1 MTKKLLASVMA
12 FALCQFMLATDMIV
26 KQKNGEIKKFNVEE
40 VEEVIFEGSTIPV
53 EDSTIVDESETPLK
67 FKILSDSTV
76 EVINDDSYRDALI
89 DTIPIP
95 SKVRI
100 DGKVYSVTAIGEGA
114 FRSCSGLTSIKIPSS
129 VTTIEYAAF
138 SWCSGL
144 TSIEIPNSVTTI
156 GQYAFAGCSG
166 LTSIKIPESV
176 TAIKDST
183 FSDCS
188 GLTSIEIPNSVT
200 SIGDKTFYGCS
211 SLASINIPE
220 NVTSIGWYTF
230 KGCSGLASVN
240 IPEGVTYIG
249 YSAFS
254 GCSSLT
260 SISIPES
267 VKSIVAGAFDGC
279 SSLEPRL
286 LVYDNGTKCYGWIG
300 SEEECTSVVIPD
312 GVKEIGDYAFYKIFY
327 GLTSVTFPESLESI
341 GEMAFAG
348 CDKLT
353 TAELS
358 SNLKTLGYG
367 AFMYCKKLDLIINA
381 SEADV
386 NVGENAISD
395 CKSVTWLK

>member
-1 MTKKLLASVMA
+1 MA

-67 FKILSDSTV
+67 FKILSDSKV

-100 DGKVYSVTAIGEGA
+100 DGKMYSVTAIGEGA
-114 FRSCSGLTSIKIPSS
+114 FRS
-129 VTTIEYAAF
+129 
-138 SWCSGL
+138 
-144 TSIEIPNSVTTI
+144 
-156 GQYAFAGCSG
+156 CSG

-220 NVTSIGWYTF
+220 NVTSIGWYAF
-230 KGCSGLASVN
+230 KGCSSLASIN

-386 NVGENAISD
+386 NVGENAISG
-395 CKSVTWLK
+395 CKSVTWLKE

>member
-1 MTKKLLASVMA
+1 MIKKLLVLTMTFVSCVMT
-12 FALCQFMLATDMIV
+12 FATDMVV
-26 KQKNGEIKKFNVEE
+26 KQKNGETLRFDVKN
-40 VEEVIFEGSTIPV
+40 VEEVIFEESIP
-53 EDSTIVDESETPLK
+53 EETTIVDTSETPLK

-100 DGKVYSVTAIGEGA
+100 DGKVYSVTAID
-114 FRSCSGLTSIKIPSS
+114 
-129 VTTIEYAAF
+129 
-138 SWCSGL
+138 
-144 TSIEIPNSVTTI
+144 
-156 GQYAFAGCSG
+156 QYAFAYCSG

-183 FSDCS
+183 FSNCS

-200 SIGDKTFYGCS
+200 AIGGKTFYGCS

-220 NVTSIGWYTF
+220 NVTSIEWYAF
-230 KGCSGLASVN
+230 KGCSGLTSIN
-240 IPEGVTYIG
+240 IPEGVTSIEKF
-249 YSAFS
+249 AFS
-254 GCSSLT
+254 GCGSLT
-260 SISIPES
+260 SIDIPES
-267 VKSIVAGAFDGC
+267 LTSIGAGAFDGC

-312 GVKEIGDYAFYKIFY
+312 GVKEIGDHAFYKIFY

>member
-1 MTKKLLASVMA
+1 MA
-12 FALCQFMLATDMIV
+12 FVLCQFMLATDMIV
-26 KQKNGEIKKFNVEE
+26 KQKNGEIKKFNVED

-53 EDSTIVDESETPLK
+53 EDSTKVDESETPLK

-100 DGKVYSVTAIGEGA
+100 DGKVYDVTSIGNFAFVRCRSLTNINIPESVTSIGHGT
-114 FRSCSGLTSIKIPSS
+114 FYDCNGLTSINIPKGVTRIGES
-129 VTTIEYAAF
+129 VF
-138 SWCSGL
+138 
-144 TSIEIPNSVTTI
+144 V
-156 GQYAFAGCSG
+156 GCSG
-166 LTSIKIPESV
+166 LTSINISSSIKSITDSTFAYCSSLTSIKIPE
-176 TAIKDST
+176 
-183 FSDCS
+183 
-188 GLTSIEIPNSVT
+188 EVT
-200 SIGDKTFYGCS
+200 SIGDNAFY
-211 SLASINIPE
+211 
-220 NVTSIGWYTF
+220 
-230 KGCSGLASVN
+230 
-240 IPEGVTYIG
+240 
-249 YSAFS
+249 

-260 SISIPES
+260 SINIPES
-267 VKSIVAGAFDGC
+267 VTSIGYSAFDGC

-312 GVKEIGDYAFYKIFY
+312 GVKEIGGYAFYKIFY

-386 NVGENAISD
+386 NVGKNAISD
-395 CKSVTWLK
+395 CKSVTWLKE

>member
-114 FRSCSGLTSIKIPSS
+114 FQSCSGLTSIKIPSS

-144 TSIEIPNSVTTI
+144 TSINIPNGITSIESST
-156 GQYAFAGCSG
+156 FAGCRS
-166 LTSIKIPESV
+166 LTSINIPESV

-188 GLTSIEIPNSVT
+188 GLTSIEIPNSVN

-220 NVTSIGWYTF
+220 NVTSIGWYAF
-230 KGCSGLASVN
+230 K
-240 IPEGVTYIG
+240 
-249 YSAFS
+249 

-312 GVKEIGDYAFYKIFY
+312 GVKEIGDHAFYKIFY

>member
-100 DGKVYSVTAIGEGA
+100 DGKVYDVTSIGNYAFVRCRSLTNINIPESVTSIGYGT
-114 FRSCSGLTSIKIPSS
+114 FYDCSGLTSINIPKS
-129 VTTIEYAAF
+129 VTSIGESAF
-138 SWCSGL
+138 AYCSGL
-144 TSIEIPNSVTTI
+144 TSINISSSIKNIADST
-156 GQYAFAGCSG
+156 FAECRS

-176 TAIKDST
+176 T
-183 FSDCS
+183 
-188 GLTSIEIPNSVT
+188 
-200 SIGDKTFYGCS
+200 SIGESAFSSCS
-211 SLASINIPE
+211 NLASINIPE
-220 NVTSIGWYTF
+220 
-230 KGCSGLASVN
+230 
-240 IPEGVTYIG
+240 GVTNIG
-249 YSAFS
+249 ESAF
-254 GCSSLT
+254 GWCSSLT
-260 SISIPES
+260 SINIPEG
-267 VKSIVAGAFDGC
+267 VKSIGAGAFDGC

-312 GVKEIGDYAFYKIFY
+312 GVKEIGGYAFYKIFY

-367 AFMYCKKLDLIINA
+367 AFMYCKNLDLIINA

-386 NVGENAISD
+386 NVGKNAISD